1 VSIAGT
7 YREEFDGNSL
17 NTTLWEAMVE
27 GDASYKIADSEITMD
42 SPGVP
47 DGLLIYWRGG
57 DITNEDFSFEISAVV
72 SADTNNAALIAFIRV
87 DLPPTLNTTINA
99 EWKNMFWCGTNT
111 PGWYINNDDWQRT
124 PAEGPEFEGVWRAE
138 IVGDKIRHYFNDEE
152 VGVIDKIPEERFVC
166 FGPDTYTSHYSGS
179 MTVDYIELSGPTV
192 KDAAVDASGKVT
204 IYTACQGT
212 FMMRSELARILGLPL
227 TKVRVV
233 PTEVGG
239 AFGGKIYPLIEPICA
254 HLALKARLST
264 FQ

>member
-1 VSIAGT
+1 MSTRGKMHLFICSLLILCLASLGWHSVSIAGT
-7 YREEFDGNSL
+7 YREEFDGDSL
-17 NTTLWEAMVE
+17 NTNLWEAMVE
-27 GDASYKIADSEITMD
+27 GDASYKVADSEITMD

-72 SADTNNAALIAFIRV
+72 SPDTNNAALIAFIRV

-192 KDAAVDASGKVT
+192 KDAAVDASGKLA
-204 IYTACQGT
+204 TAWGMLKT
-212 FMMRSELARILGLPL
+212 
-227 TKVRVV
+227 TK
-233 PTEVGG
+233 
-239 AFGGKIYPLIEPICA
+239 
-254 HLALKARLST
+254 
-264 FQ
+264 